1 MDTTLN
7 MKHSG
12 RLPVLASV
20 EPVVA
25 RGSRVFLH
33 HSLVDPA
40 INQWGNLP
48 TLQSG
53 WQHPCHYFDGTEE
66 TVRWIF
72 VLDLLNHCFWP
83 DKDEPVWTVSYRGAP
98 YSGYWGLA
106 AALKRAHEEGIPLT
120 RATFLSS
127 ISFSDLEKILS
138 GNGGK
143 LPLLEKRY
151 ENLREAGRILTL
163 HWQGDIVNLVRD
175 TAGSAVRTAKALV
188 ASFPGFRDEAT
199 FEGARVYFWKR
210 AQIFASDLH
219 TAFSGKLWGHF
230 NDIDQLT
237 AFADYKLPQ
246 VLRELGIISYHPGT
260 GLHNRSS
267 GGIAAGFPG
276 GDGNPG
282 CNHHGRRSTKARFF
296 ALRQKNDIRSD
307 RQLALATR
315 ATRLLSPL
323 SLPPLSHNLL
333 LKPFLFCRGA
343 HFA

>member
-246 VLRELGIISYHPGT
+246 VLRELGIISYHPE
-260 GLHNRSS
+260 LAS
-267 GGIAAGFPG
+267 I
-276 GDGNPG
+276 
-282 CNHHGRRSTKARFF
+282 
-296 ALRQKNDIRSD
+296 ID
-307 RQLALATR
+307 RQEELLPGSPEEMEIRAATIMAVEAL
-315 ATRLLSPL
+315 
-323 SLPPLSHNLL
+323 
-333 LKPFLFCRGA
+333 KQGFLRFGKKMTSAQIDNWLWQLGQLDSFRRFPYHRCRTI
-343 HFA
+343 FY